1 MSLLITFLPHKMSS
15 IPRFALCSLKSWR
28 DHPLR
33 KPLLLRGARQVGKSY
48 LVRQF
53 GLEFE
58 HFIEINFEKD
68 KQIKHLFTGSLA
80 PQLLIQKIAGYVN
93 KPVIPGK
100 TLLFF
105 DEIQEC
111 EEAITALRYFKEEL
125 QALHVIAAGSLVDF
139 KLNKMGVP
147 VGRLQFLYLY
157 PLSFA
162 EYCAVTEYSILFQ
175 QAKQSLKL
183 DEALHTKLLIAVK
196 DYCWIGGMPAAVD
209 AWITHNNFALCQ
221 EIQDEILLSYRQDF
235 NKYAKNHQ
243 VPYLE
248 RVFSNIGLQLGQKYK
263 YTSVDPD
270 LRAANLREALML
282 LEMAGVIHRVYHS
295 SAQGLPLAS
304 GMDEKRFKVYFFDIG
319 LLQRLLGTGI
329 KEWLLKSL
337 SIKHLGGMSE
347 QFVCQE
353 YVACTSLHAPPSLYY
368 WHRENKQSNAEI
380 DFLFVKNNTIIPVEV
395 KSGRFGHMKSLK
407 LFLESHSQSP
417 YGLKIS
423 ESNESD
429 FESMESIPF
438 YAIQAWLAKDW

>member
-1 MSLLITFLPHKMSS
+1 MSS
-15 IPRFALCSLKSWR
+15 IPRAALYALKMWR

-53 GLEFE
+53 GLEFD

-68 KQIKHLFTGSLA
+68 KQIKQLFMGSLA
-80 PQLLIQKIAGYVN
+80 PQLLIQNIAGYVN
-93 KPVIPGK
+93 KPIIPGK

-111 EEAITALRYFKEEL
+111 EEAILALRYFKEEL
-125 QALHVIAAGSLVDF
+125 QELHVIAAGSLVDF
-139 KLNKMGVP
+139 KLNKIGIP

-162 EYCAVTEYSILFQ
+162 EYCEVTDHKILFQ
-175 QAKQSLKL
+175 QSKQSLKL
-183 DEALHTKLLIAVK
+183 EGALHDKLLAAVK
-196 DYCWIGGMPAAVD
+196 NYCWIGGMPAAVD
-209 AWITHNNFALCQ
+209 AWITHSNFVYCQ

-235 NKYAKNHQ
+235 NKYAKDHQ
-243 VPYLE
+243 IPHLE
-248 RVFSNIGLQLGQKYK
+248 RVFSNIGQQLGQKYK

-270 LRAANLREALML
+270 VRAVSLREALTL
-282 LEMAGVIHRVYHS
+282 LEMAGVVHRVYHS

-304 GMDEKRFKVYFFDIG
+304 GMDEKRFKVYFFDVG
-319 LLQRLLGTGI
+319 LIQRLLGTGV

-337 SIKHLGGMSE
+337 SIKHIGGMAE
-347 QFVCQE
+347 QFVHQE
-353 YVACTSLHAPPSLYY
+353 YIAYTAQHTPPSLYY
-368 WHRENKQSNAEI
+368 WHRETKQSNAEV
-380 DFLFVKNNTIIPVEV
+380 DFLFVRDSTIVPVEV

-407 LFLESHSQSP
+407 LFLESHTHSP

-423 ESNESD
+423 ESNETD
-429 FESMESIPF
+429 FETMHSIPF
-438 YAIQAWLAKDW
+438 YSIQEWLAGSSEM